1 MAQEKTD
8 RRTPEQKDY
17 RARPSVSGSKS
28 PQTADK
34 KKTLQ
39 SELDDLNFDFEA
51 VGDERNPE
59 TEDTKLSLKLMIDE
73 LTDEAVENRTSPQIS
88 SREELIPLHKVE
100 MIDDDDPDEEPRLS
114 WLLVIAAVI
123 MKLCGIAYP
132 PLTLVFWYF
141 YIWFLYGWLIIRRH
155 ICAAHPDSKSL

>member
-17 RARPSVSGSKS
+17 RARPSVSGAKS

-73 LTDEAVENRTSPQIS
+73 LTDKQYIQKTRTAFGAFFVAFFID
-88 SREELIPLHKVE
+88 RLCLF
-100 MIDDDDPDEEPRLS
+100 MI
-114 WLLVIAAVI
+114 
-123 MKLCGIAYP
+123 
-132 PLTLVFWYF
+132 
-141 YIWFLYGWLIIRRH
+141 
-155 ICAAHPDSKSL
+155 